1 MSVIERLYQLFDYKG
16 DSVYKISKEIGV
28 SNGYFSKTRAK
39 QGSVG
44 SDIIEKIVSYYTD
57 LSLDWLLTGNGT
69 MLKEEEANTISAPDG
84 VGDGVPTG
92 YYYPDVSA
100 SAGLDISLSNYEK
113 EKIAIT
119 IPGWERGI
127 DFINVYGDSMHPRF
141 SSGEVIGI
149 KMIEFQ
155 YLNYGYPYVIVFN
168 NGDVYIKYVK
178 KGRDEHHLTLV
189 SENTFYEPK
198 EFHISLIK
206 TFYSIKGV
214 IKKEMM

>member
-1 MSVIERLYQLFDYKG
+1 MKAIARLKQYIDYKG
-16 DSVYKISKEIGV
+16 LTNSSFEKKNDL
-28 SNGYFSKTRAK
+28 SNGYIATQIKRNADLGES
-39 QGSVG
+39 
-44 SDIIEKIVSYYTD
+44 ILIKILDNCLD
-57 LSLDWLLTGNGT
+57 LNPLWLLTGNGT

-206 TFYSIKGV
+206 MFYSIKGV

>member
-206 TFYSIKGV
+206 MFYSIKGV